1 MNRIYLDHAATS
13 PVHSDV
19 VAAMKPYY
27 ETFFGN
33 PSSIHHF
40 GREARRGLDE
50 SREYIAKTI
59 GAAFD
64 EIIFTSGGT
73 EADNLAIR
81 GYAEANMSKGTH
93 LITTKIE
100 HHGVLH
106 AFHYLERQGF
116 SVTYLDVDDTGKVTV
131 EQVEKALTDETIL
144 VSIMY
149 GNNEVGTV
157 QPIASIGRLLS
168 SHQAVFHTDA
178 VQAIGTKSINVNE
191 LGVDFLAAAG
201 HKINGPNG
209 IGFLYARKGR
219 AFAPLLFGGEQE
231 KKRRAGTENVPGVI
245 GMAKALYIAE
255 KERIGRNESYRHFRQ
270 IMLSTFDSGQ
280 INYIVNG
287 CEKARL
293 DHIFN
298 VSFPGINV
306 ESLLMNL
313 DLEGVAVSSGSACT
327 AGSIDPSHVLTA
339 MFNDESRSHSA
350 VRFSFGYGNTEDQ
363 VRKAAEVTV
372 AVVKRLMNI
381 D

>member
-13 PVHSDV
+13 PVHPDV

-50 SREYIAKTI
+50 SREFIAKTI
-59 GAAFD
+59 GSTFN

-81 GYAEANMSKGTH
+81 GYAEANSSKGTH

-116 SVTYLDVDDTGKVTV
+116 TVTYLDVDDTGKVTV
-131 EQVEKALTDETIL
+131 EQVENALTDETIL

-149 GNNEVGTV
+149 GNNEVGTI
-157 QPIASIGRLLS
+157 QPIKSIGRLLS

-178 VQAIGTKSINVNE
+178 VQAIGTRRINVDE

-209 IGFLYARKGR
+209 IGFLYARNGHS
-219 AFAPLLFGGEQE
+219 FAPLLYGGEQE

-245 GMAKALYIAE
+245 GMAKALHLAE
-255 KERIGRNESYRHFRQ
+255 KERIKRNESYRLFQQ
-270 IMLSTFDSGQ
+270 IMLSTFESGQ
-280 INYIVNG
+280 INYTVNG
-287 CEKARL
+287 CNKDRL

-313 DLEGVAVSSGSACT
+313 DLEGIAVSSGSACT

-339 MFNDESRSHSA
+339 MFNDEMRSHSA
-350 VRFSFGYGNTEDQ
+350 VRFSFGYGNTEEQ
-363 VRKAAEVTV
+363 VRKAADVTV
-372 AVVKRLMNI
+372 AVVKRLKK
-381 D
+381 